1 MAGDER
7 RAVDNVRLEA
17 RSISEKKWLASYVTF
32 FAFKKKKIEMKISW
46 GSKNTIKSPYPSHS
60 NLH

>member
-32 FAFKKKKIEMKISW
+32 FAFKKKKNRNENLMGEQKHNQISI
-46 GSKNTIKSPYPSHS
+46 SFT
-60 NLH
+60 